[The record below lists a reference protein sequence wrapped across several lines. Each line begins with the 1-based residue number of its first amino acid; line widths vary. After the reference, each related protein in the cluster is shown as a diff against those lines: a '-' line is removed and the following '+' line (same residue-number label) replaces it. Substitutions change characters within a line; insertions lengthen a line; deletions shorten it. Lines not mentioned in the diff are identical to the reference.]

1 MGNYERTCGN
11 DKFVT
16 KLNAKELIL
25 KKINA
30 DTNWVDIYT
39 ISLMLGES
47 LDEIGNLMI
56 DDDITELVNDF
67 TTSMFSDE
75 QNYDKVRYVAD
86 KAYTSEGEKKE
97 KYLQL
102 LDKVISADEVR
113 ILGKILKINQGL
125 PTNTSDLYSYI
136 KSIEKYIESRF
147 NRQILEKQ
155 EEYLRIEKELE
166 KTWLTPKKKE
176 ILKEERRL
184 QKIYPELEEGSSLY
198 NFYNKYN
205 LIYEDINGNIR
216 HGDLEAK
223 LGKPKEAIKARQD
236 YFKSRKEMA
245 NIWQS
250 FDLVRFITDPIYKQ
264 ESIEKYEQNKVNFN
278 ILEVISTVPHFRE
291 MFNVLAINKS
301 VLNSLSSRNRLEDII
316 LNQLSRNFAGVR
328 MDVSKPLNKL
338 EIRTI
343 KDQID
348 KYLIRSWIISKG
360 IEINVPASPKN
371 PAPYILRLDN
381 ENNINKFRSYVENY
395 AIPLLKDKLKDN
407 KFVQLLTFGL
417 RQGVPF
423 YKLPLNM
430 VQVDNTQKTRALYE
444 EALYAFN
451 NLNKVKITGI
461 DMNLVDMFYLY
472 NLIVN
477 QDKFGPNS
485 MTRIFEDLVSSGN
498 EDLLI
503 YDFNNWIDSQN
514 IEDLVNNFNT
524 NGISFNFGIESTPIV
539 EDTNSDIGFKEAP
552 LEEDVEEAT
561 LESEDPLYKHNLA
574 NEWSQKEGWSIEY
587 FNRKVKPRLD
597 EAWQLEYTLSEDQNS
612 PAQFEGQ
619 MKFSYNGN
627 QRTGVQASTTLE
639 AIKLGERTSTTR
651 YESDGNIDYWK
662 QAKAGDRIK
671 FRSGNDFVIVE
682 VTKPLTKLVPYKQL
696 DLFKDYYNTKPSVK
710 SKLIT
715 IIKESNL
722 KGLHIVTDSDLV
734 NEDSTTRNARGFVK
748 NGEIYINVDR
758 AEDDTVVHEFSH
770 LYLADAKVNK
780 PNEYYL
786 VLSRVR
792 NTDTWKHMR
801 EMPEYQNKRGS
812 DFDEE
817 VLATLIERA
826 YNEGLGGVDHDIV
839 VDTMNLISPEFKS
852 FIKSDILPPLGE
864 ALIENYKV
872 SQKIATLKN
881 RLIEDNI
888 IKEDCK

>member
-1 MGNYERTCGN
+1 M
-11 DKFVT
+11 
-16 KLNAKELIL
+16 NAKELIL

-166 KTWLTPKKKE
+166 KTWLTPEKKE

-278 ILEVISTVPHFRE
+278 ILEVISAVPHFRE

-395 AIPLLKDKLKDN
+395 AIPLLKDKLKNN
-407 KFVQLLTFGL
+407 KFIQLLTFGL

-451 NLNKVKITGI
+451 NLNKIKITGI

-472 NLIVN
+472 NLVVN

-514 IEDLVNNFNT
+514 IEDLVNRFRTEENSIRFNLV
-524 NGISFNFGIESTPIV
+524 ESTPIV
-539 EDTNSDIGFKEAP
+539 DDTNSDIGFKETP
-552 LEEDVEEAT
+552 LEEDIEEAQY
-561 LESEDPLYKHNLA
+561 EELA
-574 NEWSQKEGWSIEY
+574 DNPVKENNEVAEY
-587 FNRKVKPRLD
+587 YQTNP
-597 EAWQLEYTLSEDQNS
+597 
-612 PAQFEGQ
+612 
-619 MKFSYNGN
+619 
-627 QRTGVQASTTLE
+627 ST
-639 AIKLGERTSTTR
+639 
-651 YESDGNIDYWK
+651 
-662 QAKAGDRIK
+662 
-671 FRSGNDFVIVE
+671 
-682 VTKPLTKLVPYKQL
+682 
-696 DLFKDYYNTKPSVK
+696 K

-770 LYLADAKVNK
+770 LYLADAKVNS
-780 PNEYYL
+780 PNEYYS

-792 NTDTWKHMR
+792 NTGTWKYMR
-801 EMPEYQNKRGS
+801 EIPEYQNKRGS

-826 YNEGLGGVDHDIV
+826 YNEGLGGADYDVAIDAL
-839 VDTMNLISPEFKS
+839 NLTSPEFKS
-852 FIKSDILPPLGE
+852 FIKSDILPSLGE
-864 ALIENYKV
+864 TLIENYKV

-881 RLIEDNI
+881 KLIKDNI

>member
-1 MGNYERTCGN
+1 M
-11 DKFVT
+11 
-16 KLNAKELIL
+16 NAKELIL

-166 KTWLTPKKKE
+166 KTWLTPEKKE

-278 ILEVISTVPHFRE
+278 ILEVISAVPHFRE

-348 KYLIRSWIISKG
+348 KYLIKSWIISKG

-395 AIPLLKDKLKDN
+395 AIPLLKDKLKNN

-472 NLIVN
+472 NLVVN

-514 IEDLVNNFNT
+514 IEDLVNRFRTEENSIRFNLV
-524 NGISFNFGIESTPIV
+524 ESTPIV
-539 EDTNSDIGFKEAP
+539 DDTNSDIGFKETP
-552 LEEDVEEAT
+552 LEEDIEEAQY
-561 LESEDPLYKHNLA
+561 EELA
-574 NEWSQKEGWSIEY
+574 DNPVKENNEVAEY
-587 FNRKVKPRLD
+587 YQTNP
-597 EAWQLEYTLSEDQNS
+597 
-612 PAQFEGQ
+612 
-619 MKFSYNGN
+619 
-627 QRTGVQASTTLE
+627 ST
-639 AIKLGERTSTTR
+639 
-651 YESDGNIDYWK
+651 
-662 QAKAGDRIK
+662 
-671 FRSGNDFVIVE
+671 
-682 VTKPLTKLVPYKQL
+682 
-696 DLFKDYYNTKPSVK
+696 K

-770 LYLADAKVNK
+770 LYLADAKVNS
-780 PNEYYL
+780 PNEYYS

-792 NTDTWKHMR
+792 NTGTWKYMR
-801 EMPEYQNKRGS
+801 EIPEYQNKRGS

-826 YNEGLGGVDHDIV
+826 YNEGLGGADYDVAIDAL
-839 VDTMNLISPEFKS
+839 NLTSPEFKS
-852 FIKSDILPPLGE
+852 FIKSDILPSLGE
-864 ALIENYKV
+864 TLIENYKV

-881 RLIEDNI
+881 KLIKDNI

>member
-1 MGNYERTCGN
+1 M
-11 DKFVT
+11 
-16 KLNAKELIL
+16 NAKELIL

-166 KTWLTPKKKE
+166 KTWLTPEKKE

-205 LIYEDINGNIR
+205 LIYKDINGNIR

-278 ILEVISTVPHFRE
+278 ILEVISAVPHFRE

-395 AIPLLKDKLKDN
+395 AIPLLKDKLKNN

-472 NLIVN
+472 NLVVN

-514 IEDLVNNFNT
+514 IEDLVNRFRTEENSIRFNLV
-524 NGISFNFGIESTPIV
+524 ESTPIV
-539 EDTNSDIGFKEAP
+539 DDTNSDIGFKETP
-552 LEEDVEEAT
+552 LEEDIEEAQY
-561 LESEDPLYKHNLA
+561 EELA
-574 NEWSQKEGWSIEY
+574 DNPVKENNEVAEY
-587 FNRKVKPRLD
+587 YQTNP
-597 EAWQLEYTLSEDQNS
+597 
-612 PAQFEGQ
+612 
-619 MKFSYNGN
+619 
-627 QRTGVQASTTLE
+627 ST
-639 AIKLGERTSTTR
+639 
-651 YESDGNIDYWK
+651 
-662 QAKAGDRIK
+662 
-671 FRSGNDFVIVE
+671 
-682 VTKPLTKLVPYKQL
+682 
-696 DLFKDYYNTKPSVK
+696 K

-770 LYLADAKVNK
+770 LYLADAKVNS
-780 PNEYYL
+780 PNEYYS

-792 NTDTWKHMR
+792 NTGTWKYMR
-801 EMPEYQNKRGS
+801 EIPEYQNKRGS

-817 VLATLIERA
+817 VLATLIEQA
-826 YNEGLGGVDHDIV
+826 YNEGLGGADYDVAIDAL
-839 VDTMNLISPEFKS
+839 NLTSPEFKS
-852 FIKSDILPPLGE
+852 FIKSDILPSLGE
-864 ALIENYKV
+864 TLIENYKV

-881 RLIEDNI
+881 KLIKDNI

>member
-1 MGNYERTCGN
+1 M
-11 DKFVT
+11 
-16 KLNAKELIL
+16 NAKELIL

-166 KTWLTPKKKE
+166 KTWLTPEKKE

-278 ILEVISTVPHFRE
+278 ILEVISAVPHFRE

-395 AIPLLKDKLKDN
+395 AIPLLKDKLKNN

-444 EALYAFN
+444 EASYAFN

-472 NLIVN
+472 NLVVN

-514 IEDLVNNFNT
+514 IEDLVNRFRTEENSIRFNLV
-524 NGISFNFGIESTPIV
+524 ESTPIV
-539 EDTNSDIGFKEAP
+539 DDTNSDIGFKETP
-552 LEEDVEEAT
+552 LEEDIEEAQY
-561 LESEDPLYKHNLA
+561 EELA
-574 NEWSQKEGWSIEY
+574 DNPVKENNEVAEY
-587 FNRKVKPRLD
+587 YQTNP
-597 EAWQLEYTLSEDQNS
+597 
-612 PAQFEGQ
+612 
-619 MKFSYNGN
+619 
-627 QRTGVQASTTLE
+627 ST
-639 AIKLGERTSTTR
+639 
-651 YESDGNIDYWK
+651 
-662 QAKAGDRIK
+662 
-671 FRSGNDFVIVE
+671 
-682 VTKPLTKLVPYKQL
+682 
-696 DLFKDYYNTKPSVK
+696 K

-770 LYLADAKVNK
+770 LYLADAKVNS
-780 PNEYYL
+780 PNEYYS

-792 NTDTWKHMR
+792 NTGTWKYMR
-801 EMPEYQNKRGS
+801 EIPEYQNKRGS

-826 YNEGLGGVDHDIV
+826 YNEGLGGADYDVAIDAL
-839 VDTMNLISPEFKS
+839 NLTSPEFKS
-852 FIKSDILPPLGE
+852 FIKSDILPSLGE
-864 ALIENYKV
+864 TLIENYKV

-881 RLIEDNI
+881 KLIKDNI

>member
-1 MGNYERTCGN
+1 M
-11 DKFVT
+11 
-16 KLNAKELIL
+16 NAKELIL

-166 KTWLTPKKKE
+166 KTWLTPEKKE

-184 QKIYPELEEGSSLY
+184 QKIYLELEEGSSLY

-278 ILEVISTVPHFRE
+278 ILEVISAVPHFRE

-395 AIPLLKDKLKDN
+395 AIPLLKDKLKNN

-472 NLIVN
+472 NLVVN

-514 IEDLVNNFNT
+514 IEDLVNRFRTEENSIRFNLV
-524 NGISFNFGIESTPIV
+524 ESTPIV
-539 EDTNSDIGFKEAP
+539 DDTNSDIGFKETP
-552 LEEDVEEAT
+552 LEEDIEEAQY
-561 LESEDPLYKHNLA
+561 EELA
-574 NEWSQKEGWSIEY
+574 DNPVKENNEVAEY
-587 FNRKVKPRLD
+587 YQTNP
-597 EAWQLEYTLSEDQNS
+597 
-612 PAQFEGQ
+612 
-619 MKFSYNGN
+619 
-627 QRTGVQASTTLE
+627 ST
-639 AIKLGERTSTTR
+639 
-651 YESDGNIDYWK
+651 
-662 QAKAGDRIK
+662 
-671 FRSGNDFVIVE
+671 
-682 VTKPLTKLVPYKQL
+682 
-696 DLFKDYYNTKPSVK
+696 K

-770 LYLADAKVNK
+770 LYLADAKVNS
-780 PNEYYL
+780 PNEYYS

-792 NTDTWKHMR
+792 NTGTWKYMR
-801 EMPEYQNKRGS
+801 EIPEYQNKRGS

-826 YNEGLGGVDHDIV
+826 YNEGLGGVDYDVAI
-839 VDTMNLISPEFKS
+839 DALNLTSPEFKS
-852 FIKSDILPPLGE
+852 FIKSDILPSLGE
-864 ALIENYKV
+864 TLIENYKV

-881 RLIEDNI
+881 KLIKDNI

>member
-1 MGNYERTCGN
+1 M
-11 DKFVT
+11 
-16 KLNAKELIL
+16 NAKELIL

-47 LDEIGNLMI
+47 LYEVGNLMI

-86 KAYTSEGEKKE
+86 KAYTSEGKKKE

-125 PTNTSDLYSYI
+125 PTNTSDLYSYV

-147 NRQILEKQ
+147 NRQILEEQ

-166 KTWLTPKKKE
+166 KTWLTPEKKE

-184 QKIYPELEEGSSLY
+184 QKIYPELEEGSPLY

-236 YFKSRKEMA
+236 YFKSRREMA
-245 NIWQS
+245 NIWQY

-316 LNQLSRNFAGVR
+316 LNQLSRNFAGIR

-338 EIRTI
+338 EIRAI

-395 AIPLLKDKLKDN
+395 AIPLLKDKLKNN

-472 NLIVN
+472 NLVVN

-514 IEDLVNNFNT
+514 IEDLVNRFRTEENSIRFNLV
-524 NGISFNFGIESTPIV
+524 ESTPIV
-539 EDTNSDIGFKEAP
+539 DDTNSDIGFKETP
-552 LEEDVEEAT
+552 LEEDIEEAQY
-561 LESEDPLYKHNLA
+561 EELA
-574 NEWSQKEGWSIEY
+574 DNPVKENNEVAEY
-587 FNRKVKPRLD
+587 YQTNP
-597 EAWQLEYTLSEDQNS
+597 
-612 PAQFEGQ
+612 
-619 MKFSYNGN
+619 
-627 QRTGVQASTTLE
+627 ST
-639 AIKLGERTSTTR
+639 
-651 YESDGNIDYWK
+651 
-662 QAKAGDRIK
+662 
-671 FRSGNDFVIVE
+671 
-682 VTKPLTKLVPYKQL
+682 
-696 DLFKDYYNTKPSVK
+696 K

-770 LYLADAKVNK
+770 LYLADAKVNS
-780 PNEYYL
+780 PNEYYS

-792 NTDTWKHMR
+792 NTGTWKYMR
-801 EMPEYQNKRGS
+801 ERPEYQNKRGS

-826 YNEGLGGVDHDIV
+826 YNEGLGGADYDVAIDAL
-839 VDTMNLISPEFKS
+839 NLTSPEFKS
-852 FIKSDILPPLGE
+852 FIKSDILPSLGE
-864 ALIENYKV
+864 TLIENYKV

-881 RLIEDNI
+881 KLIKDNI

>member
-1 MGNYERTCGN
+1 M
-11 DKFVT
+11 
-16 KLNAKELIL
+16 NAKELIL

-47 LDEIGNLMI
+47 LYEVGNLMI

-86 KAYTSEGEKKE
+86 KAYTSEGKKKE

-125 PTNTSDLYSYI
+125 PTNTSDLYSYV

-147 NRQILEKQ
+147 NRQILEEQ

-166 KTWLTPKKKE
+166 KTWLTPEKKE

-184 QKIYPELEEGSSLY
+184 QKIYPELEEGSPLY

-236 YFKSRKEMA
+236 YFKSRREMA
-245 NIWQS
+245 NIWQY

-316 LNQLSRNFAGVR
+316 LNQLSRNFAGIR
-328 MDVSKPLNKL
+328 MDVNKPLNKL
-338 EIRTI
+338 EIRAI

-395 AIPLLKDKLKDN
+395 AIPLLKDKLKNN

-472 NLIVN
+472 NLVVN

-514 IEDLVNNFNT
+514 IEDLVNRFRTEENSIRFNLV
-524 NGISFNFGIESTPIV
+524 ESTPIV
-539 EDTNSDIGFKEAP
+539 DDTNSDIGFKETP
-552 LEEDVEEAT
+552 LEEDIEEAQY
-561 LESEDPLYKHNLA
+561 EELA
-574 NEWSQKEGWSIEY
+574 DNPVKENNEVAEY
-587 FNRKVKPRLD
+587 YQTNP
-597 EAWQLEYTLSEDQNS
+597 
-612 PAQFEGQ
+612 
-619 MKFSYNGN
+619 
-627 QRTGVQASTTLE
+627 ST
-639 AIKLGERTSTTR
+639 
-651 YESDGNIDYWK
+651 
-662 QAKAGDRIK
+662 
-671 FRSGNDFVIVE
+671 
-682 VTKPLTKLVPYKQL
+682 
-696 DLFKDYYNTKPSVK
+696 K

-770 LYLADAKVNK
+770 LYLADAKVNS
-780 PNEYYL
+780 PNEYYS

-792 NTDTWKHMR
+792 NTGTWKYMR
-801 EMPEYQNKRGS
+801 EIPEYQNKRGS

-826 YNEGLGGVDHDIV
+826 YNEGLGGADYDVAIDAL
-839 VDTMNLISPEFKS
+839 NLTSPEFKS
-852 FIKSDILPPLGE
+852 FIKSDILPSLGE
-864 ALIENYKV
+864 TLIENYKV

-881 RLIEDNI
+881 KLIKDNI

>member
-1 MGNYERTCGN
+1 M
-11 DKFVT
+11 
-16 KLNAKELIL
+16 NAKELIL

-166 KTWLTPKKKE
+166 KTWLTPEKKE

-184 QKIYPELEEGSSLY
+184 QKIYPELEEESSLY

-278 ILEVISTVPHFRE
+278 ILEVISAVPHFRE

-395 AIPLLKDKLKDN
+395 AIPLLKDKLKNN

-472 NLIVN
+472 NLVVN

-514 IEDLVNNFNT
+514 IEDLVNRFRTEENSIRFNLV
-524 NGISFNFGIESTPIV
+524 ESTPIV
-539 EDTNSDIGFKEAP
+539 DDTNSDIGFKETP
-552 LEEDVEEAT
+552 LEEDIEEAQH
-561 LESEDPLYKHNLA
+561 EELA
-574 NEWSQKEGWSIEY
+574 DNPVKENNEVAEY
-587 FNRKVKPRLD
+587 YQTNP
-597 EAWQLEYTLSEDQNS
+597 
-612 PAQFEGQ
+612 
-619 MKFSYNGN
+619 
-627 QRTGVQASTTLE
+627 ST
-639 AIKLGERTSTTR
+639 
-651 YESDGNIDYWK
+651 
-662 QAKAGDRIK
+662 
-671 FRSGNDFVIVE
+671 
-682 VTKPLTKLVPYKQL
+682 
-696 DLFKDYYNTKPSVK
+696 K

-715 IIKESNL
+715 IIEESNL

-770 LYLADAKVNK
+770 LYLADAKVNS
-780 PNEYYL
+780 PNEYYS

-792 NTDTWKHMR
+792 NTGTWKYMR
-801 EMPEYQNKRGS
+801 EIPEYQNKRGS

-826 YNEGLGGVDHDIV
+826 YNEGLGGVDYDVAI
-839 VDTMNLISPEFKS
+839 DALNLTSPEFKS
-852 FIKSDILPPLGE
+852 FIKSDILPSLGE
-864 ALIENYKV
+864 TLIENYKV

-881 RLIEDNI
+881 KLIKDNI

>member
-1 MGNYERTCGN
+1 
-11 DKFVT
+11 
-16 KLNAKELIL
+16 
-25 KKINA
+25 
-30 DTNWVDIYT
+30 
-39 ISLMLGES
+39 MLGES
-47 LDEIGNLMI
+47 LDEVGNLMI

-86 KAYTSEGEKKE
+86 KAYTSEGKKKE

-166 KTWLTPKKKE
+166 KTWLTTEKKE

-184 QKIYPELEEGSSLY
+184 QKIYPELEEGSPLY

-316 LNQLSRNFAGVR
+316 LNQLSRNFAGIR

-338 EIRTI
+338 EIRAI

-417 RQGVPF
+417 RQGVSF

-451 NLNKVKITGI
+451 NLNKIKVSGI

-503 YDFNNWIDSQN
+503 YDFNNWIDSQS

-561 LESEDPLYKHNLA
+561 LESEDTLYEHNLA

-597 EAWQLEYTLSEDQNS
+597 EAWQLEYILSEDQNS

-770 LYLADAKVNK
+770 LYLADAKVNS
-780 PNEYYL
+780 PNEYYS

-792 NTDTWKHMR
+792 NTGTWKYMR

-826 YNEGLGGVDHDIV
+826 YNEGLGGVDYDV
-839 VDTMNLISPEFKS
+839 VIDALNLVSPEFKS
-852 FIKSDILPPLGE
+852 FIKSDILPSLGE
-864 ALIENYKV
+864 TLIENYKV

-881 RLIEDNI
+881 KLIKDNI

>member
-1 MGNYERTCGN
+1 M
-11 DKFVT
+11 
-16 KLNAKELIL
+16 NAKELIL

-166 KTWLTPKKKE
+166 KTWLTPEKKE

-278 ILEVISTVPHFRE
+278 ILEAISAVPHFRE

-395 AIPLLKDKLKDN
+395 AIPLLKDKLKNN

-472 NLIVN
+472 NLVVN

-514 IEDLVNNFNT
+514 IEDLVNRFRTEENSIRFNLV
-524 NGISFNFGIESTPIV
+524 ESTPIV
-539 EDTNSDIGFKEAP
+539 DDTNSDIGFKETP
-552 LEEDVEEAT
+552 LEEDIEEAQY
-561 LESEDPLYKHNLA
+561 EELA
-574 NEWSQKEGWSIEY
+574 DNPVKENNEVAEY
-587 FNRKVKPRLD
+587 YQTNP
-597 EAWQLEYTLSEDQNS
+597 
-612 PAQFEGQ
+612 
-619 MKFSYNGN
+619 
-627 QRTGVQASTTLE
+627 ST
-639 AIKLGERTSTTR
+639 
-651 YESDGNIDYWK
+651 
-662 QAKAGDRIK
+662 
-671 FRSGNDFVIVE
+671 
-682 VTKPLTKLVPYKQL
+682 
-696 DLFKDYYNTKPSVK
+696 K

-770 LYLADAKVNK
+770 LYLADAKVNS
-780 PNEYYL
+780 PNEYYS

-792 NTDTWKHMR
+792 NTGTWKYMR
-801 EMPEYQNKRGS
+801 EIPEYQNKRGS

-826 YNEGLGGVDHDIV
+826 YNEGLGGADYDVAIDAL
-839 VDTMNLISPEFKS
+839 NLTSPEFKS
-852 FIKSDILPPLGE
+852 FIKSDILPSLGE
-864 ALIENYKV
+864 TLIENYKV

-881 RLIEDNI
+881 KLIKDNI

>member
-1 MGNYERTCGN
+1 M
-11 DKFVT
+11 
-16 KLNAKELIL
+16 NAKELIL

-166 KTWLTPKKKE
+166 KTWLTPEKKE

-395 AIPLLKDKLKDN
+395 AIPLLKDKLKNN

-472 NLIVN
+472 NLVVN

-514 IEDLVNNFNT
+514 IEDLVNRFRTEENSIRFNLV
-524 NGISFNFGIESTPIV
+524 ESTPIV
-539 EDTNSDIGFKEAP
+539 DDTNSDIGFKETP
-552 LEEDVEEAT
+552 LEEDIEEAQH
-561 LESEDPLYKHNLA
+561 EELA
-574 NEWSQKEGWSIEY
+574 DNPVKENNEVAEY
-587 FNRKVKPRLD
+587 YQTNP
-597 EAWQLEYTLSEDQNS
+597 
-612 PAQFEGQ
+612 
-619 MKFSYNGN
+619 
-627 QRTGVQASTTLE
+627 ST
-639 AIKLGERTSTTR
+639 
-651 YESDGNIDYWK
+651 
-662 QAKAGDRIK
+662 
-671 FRSGNDFVIVE
+671 
-682 VTKPLTKLVPYKQL
+682 
-696 DLFKDYYNTKPSVK
+696 K

-715 IIKESNL
+715 IIEESNL

-770 LYLADAKVNK
+770 LYLADAKVNS
-780 PNEYYL
+780 PNEYYS

-792 NTDTWKHMR
+792 NTGTWKYMR
-801 EMPEYQNKRGS
+801 EIPEYQNKRGS

-826 YNEGLGGVDHDIV
+826 YNEGLGGVDYDVAI
-839 VDTMNLISPEFKS
+839 DALNLTSPEFKS
-852 FIKSDILPPLGE
+852 FIKSDILPSLGE
-864 ALIENYKV
+864 TLIENYKV

-881 RLIEDNI
+881 KLIKDNI

>member
-1 MGNYERTCGN
+1 M
-11 DKFVT
+11 
-16 KLNAKELIL
+16 NAKELIL

-47 LDEIGNLMI
+47 LYEVGNLMI

-86 KAYTSEGEKKE
+86 KAYTSEGKKKE

-125 PTNTSDLYSYI
+125 PTNTSDLYSYV

-147 NRQILEKQ
+147 NRQILEEQ

-166 KTWLTPKKKE
+166 KTWLTPEKKE

-184 QKIYPELEEGSSLY
+184 QKIYPELEEGSPLY

-236 YFKSRKEMA
+236 YFKSRREMA
-245 NIWQS
+245 NIWQY

-316 LNQLSRNFAGVR
+316 LNQLSRNFAGIR

-338 EIRTI
+338 EIRAI

-395 AIPLLKDKLKDN
+395 AIPLLKDKLKNN

-472 NLIVN
+472 NLVVN

-514 IEDLVNNFNT
+514 IEDLVNRFRTEENSIRFNLV
-524 NGISFNFGIESTPIV
+524 ESTPIV
-539 EDTNSDIGFKEAP
+539 DDTNSDIGFKETP
-552 LEEDVEEAT
+552 LEEDIEEAQY
-561 LESEDPLYKHNLA
+561 EELA
-574 NEWSQKEGWSIEY
+574 DNPVKENNEVAEY
-587 FNRKVKPRLD
+587 YQTNP
-597 EAWQLEYTLSEDQNS
+597 
-612 PAQFEGQ
+612 
-619 MKFSYNGN
+619 
-627 QRTGVQASTTLE
+627 ST
-639 AIKLGERTSTTR
+639 
-651 YESDGNIDYWK
+651 
-662 QAKAGDRIK
+662 
-671 FRSGNDFVIVE
+671 
-682 VTKPLTKLVPYKQL
+682 
-696 DLFKDYYNTKPSVK
+696 K

-770 LYLADAKVNK
+770 LYLADAKVNS
-780 PNEYYL
+780 PNEYYS

-792 NTDTWKHMR
+792 NTGTWKYMR
-801 EMPEYQNKRGS
+801 EIPEYQNKIGS

-826 YNEGLGGVDHDIV
+826 YNEGLGGADYDVAIDAL
-839 VDTMNLISPEFKS
+839 NLTSPEFKS
-852 FIKSDILPPLGE
+852 FIKSDILPSLGE
-864 ALIENYKV
+864 TLIENYKV

-881 RLIEDNI
+881 KLIKDNI

>member
-1 MGNYERTCGN
+1 M
-11 DKFVT
+11 
-16 KLNAKELIL
+16 NAKELIL

-47 LDEIGNLMI
+47 LYEVGNLMI

-86 KAYTSEGEKKE
+86 KAYTSEGKKKE

-125 PTNTSDLYSYI
+125 PTNTSDLYSYV

-147 NRQILEKQ
+147 NRQILEEQ

-166 KTWLTPKKKE
+166 KTWLTPEKKE

-184 QKIYPELEEGSSLY
+184 QKIYPELEEGSPLY

-236 YFKSRKEMA
+236 YFKSRREMA
-245 NIWQS
+245 NIWQY

-316 LNQLSRNFAGVR
+316 LNQLSWNFAGIR

-338 EIRTI
+338 EIRAI

-395 AIPLLKDKLKDN
+395 AIPLLKDKLKNN

-472 NLIVN
+472 NLVVN

-514 IEDLVNNFNT
+514 IEDLVNRFRTEENSIRFNLV
-524 NGISFNFGIESTPIV
+524 ESTPIV
-539 EDTNSDIGFKEAP
+539 DDTNSDIGFKETP
-552 LEEDVEEAT
+552 LEEDIEEAQY
-561 LESEDPLYKHNLA
+561 EELA
-574 NEWSQKEGWSIEY
+574 DNPVKENNEVAEY
-587 FNRKVKPRLD
+587 YQTNP
-597 EAWQLEYTLSEDQNS
+597 
-612 PAQFEGQ
+612 
-619 MKFSYNGN
+619 
-627 QRTGVQASTTLE
+627 ST
-639 AIKLGERTSTTR
+639 
-651 YESDGNIDYWK
+651 
-662 QAKAGDRIK
+662 
-671 FRSGNDFVIVE
+671 
-682 VTKPLTKLVPYKQL
+682 
-696 DLFKDYYNTKPSVK
+696 K

-770 LYLADAKVNK
+770 LYLADAKVNS
-780 PNEYYL
+780 PNEYYS

-792 NTDTWKHMR
+792 NTGTWKYMR
-801 EMPEYQNKRGS
+801 EIPEYQNKRGS

-826 YNEGLGGVDHDIV
+826 YNEGLGGADYDVAIDAL
-839 VDTMNLISPEFKS
+839 NLTSPEFKS
-852 FIKSDILPPLGE
+852 FIKSDILPSLGE
-864 ALIENYKV
+864 TLIENYKV

-881 RLIEDNI
+881 KLIKDNI

>member
-1 MGNYERTCGN
+1 M
-11 DKFVT
+11 
-16 KLNAKELIL
+16 NAKELIL

-47 LDEIGNLMI
+47 LYEVGNLMI

-86 KAYTSEGEKKE
+86 KAYTSEGKKKE

-125 PTNTSDLYSYI
+125 PTNTSDLYSYV

-147 NRQILEKQ
+147 NRQILEEQ

-166 KTWLTPKKKE
+166 KTWLTPEKKE

-184 QKIYPELEEGSSLY
+184 QKIYPELEEGSPLY

-236 YFKSRKEMA
+236 YFKSRREMA
-245 NIWQS
+245 NIWQY

-316 LNQLSRNFAGVR
+316 LNQLSRNFAGIR

-338 EIRTI
+338 EIRAI

-395 AIPLLKDKLKDN
+395 AIPLLKDKLKNN

-472 NLIVN
+472 NLVVN

-503 YDFNNWIDSQN
+503 YDFNNWINSQN
-514 IEDLVNNFNT
+514 IEDLVNRFRTEENSIRFNLV
-524 NGISFNFGIESTPIV
+524 ESTPIV
-539 EDTNSDIGFKEAP
+539 DDTNSDIGFKETP
-552 LEEDVEEAT
+552 LEEDIEEAQY
-561 LESEDPLYKHNLA
+561 EELA
-574 NEWSQKEGWSIEY
+574 DNPVKENNEVAEY
-587 FNRKVKPRLD
+587 YQTNP
-597 EAWQLEYTLSEDQNS
+597 
-612 PAQFEGQ
+612 
-619 MKFSYNGN
+619 
-627 QRTGVQASTTLE
+627 ST
-639 AIKLGERTSTTR
+639 
-651 YESDGNIDYWK
+651 
-662 QAKAGDRIK
+662 
-671 FRSGNDFVIVE
+671 
-682 VTKPLTKLVPYKQL
+682 
-696 DLFKDYYNTKPSVK
+696 K

-770 LYLADAKVNK
+770 LYLADAKVNS
-780 PNEYYL
+780 PNEYYS

-792 NTDTWKHMR
+792 NTGTWKYMR
-801 EMPEYQNKRGS
+801 EIPEYQNKRGS

-826 YNEGLGGVDHDIV
+826 YNEGLGGADYDVAIDAL
-839 VDTMNLISPEFKS
+839 NLTSPEFKS
-852 FIKSDILPPLGE
+852 FIKSDILPSLGE
-864 ALIENYKV
+864 TLIENYKV

-881 RLIEDNI
+881 KLIKDNI

>member
-1 MGNYERTCGN
+1 M
-11 DKFVT
+11 
-16 KLNAKELIL
+16 NAKELIL

-47 LDEIGNLMI
+47 LYEVGNLMI

-86 KAYTSEGEKKE
+86 KAYTSEGKKKE

-125 PTNTSDLYSYI
+125 PTNTSDLYSYV

-147 NRQILEKQ
+147 NRQILEEQ

-166 KTWLTPKKKE
+166 KTWLTPEKKE

-184 QKIYPELEEGSSLY
+184 QKIYPELEEGSPLY

-236 YFKSRKEMA
+236 YFKSRREMA
-245 NIWQS
+245 NIWQY

-316 LNQLSRNFAGVR
+316 LNQLSRNFAGIR

-338 EIRTI
+338 EIRAI

-395 AIPLLKDKLKDN
+395 AIPLLKDKLKNN

-472 NLIVN
+472 NLVVN

-514 IEDLVNNFNT
+514 IEDLVNRFRTEENSIRFNLV
-524 NGISFNFGIESTPIV
+524 ESTPIV
-539 EDTNSDIGFKEAP
+539 DDTNSDIGFKETP
-552 LEEDVEEAT
+552 LEEDIEEAQY
-561 LESEDPLYKHNLA
+561 EELA
-574 NEWSQKEGWSIEY
+574 DNPVKENNEVAEY
-587 FNRKVKPRLD
+587 YQTNP
-597 EAWQLEYTLSEDQNS
+597 
-612 PAQFEGQ
+612 
-619 MKFSYNGN
+619 
-627 QRTGVQASTTLE
+627 ST
-639 AIKLGERTSTTR
+639 
-651 YESDGNIDYWK
+651 
-662 QAKAGDRIK
+662 
-671 FRSGNDFVIVE
+671 
-682 VTKPLTKLVPYKQL
+682 
-696 DLFKDYYNTKPSVK
+696 K

-770 LYLADAKVNK
+770 LYLADAKVNS
-780 PNEYYL
+780 PNEYYS

-792 NTDTWKHMR
+792 NTGTWKYMR
-801 EMPEYQNKRGS
+801 EIPEYQNKRGS

-826 YNEGLGGVDHDIV
+826 YNEGLGGADYDVAIDAL
-839 VDTMNLISPEFKS
+839 NLTSPEFKS
-852 FIKSDILPPLGE
+852 FIKSELF
-864 ALIENYKV
+864 
-872 SQKIATLKN
+872 
-881 RLIEDNI
+881 DN
-888 IKEDCK
+888 

>member
-1 MGNYERTCGN
+1 M
-11 DKFVT
+11 
-16 KLNAKELIL
+16 NAKELIL

-86 KAYTSEGEKKE
+86 KAYTSKGEKKE

-166 KTWLTPKKKE
+166 KTWLTPEKKE
-176 ILKEERRL
+176 ILKEERKL

-278 ILEVISTVPHFRE
+278 ILEVISAVPHFRE

-395 AIPLLKDKLKDN
+395 AIPLLKDKLKNN

-472 NLIVN
+472 NLVVN

-514 IEDLVNNFNT
+514 IEDLVNRFRTEENSIRFNLV
-524 NGISFNFGIESTPIV
+524 ESTPIV
-539 EDTNSDIGFKEAP
+539 DDTNSDIGFKETP
-552 LEEDVEEAT
+552 LEEDIEEAQY
-561 LESEDPLYKHNLA
+561 EELA
-574 NEWSQKEGWSIEY
+574 DNPVKENNEVAEY
-587 FNRKVKPRLD
+587 YQTNP
-597 EAWQLEYTLSEDQNS
+597 
-612 PAQFEGQ
+612 
-619 MKFSYNGN
+619 
-627 QRTGVQASTTLE
+627 ST
-639 AIKLGERTSTTR
+639 
-651 YESDGNIDYWK
+651 
-662 QAKAGDRIK
+662 
-671 FRSGNDFVIVE
+671 
-682 VTKPLTKLVPYKQL
+682 
-696 DLFKDYYNTKPSVK
+696 K

-770 LYLADAKVNK
+770 LYLADAKVNS
-780 PNEYYL
+780 PNEYYS

-792 NTDTWKHMR
+792 NTGTWKYMR
-801 EMPEYQNKRGS
+801 EIPEYQNKRGS

-826 YNEGLGGVDHDIV
+826 YNEGLGGADYDVAIDAL
-839 VDTMNLISPEFKS
+839 NLTSPEFKS
-852 FIKSDILPPLGE
+852 FIKSDILPSLGE
-864 ALIENYKV
+864 TLIENYKV

-881 RLIEDNI
+881 KLIKDNI

>member
-1 MGNYERTCGN
+1 M
-11 DKFVT
+11 
-16 KLNAKELIL
+16 NAKELIL

-47 LDEIGNLMI
+47 LDEVGNLMI

-86 KAYTSEGEKKE
+86 KAYTSEGKKKE

-166 KTWLTPKKKE
+166 KTWLTPEKKE

-236 YFKSRKEMA
+236 YFKSRREMA
-245 NIWQS
+245 NIWQY

-316 LNQLSRNFAGVR
+316 LNQLSRNFAGIR

-395 AIPLLKDKLKDN
+395 AIPLLKDKLKNN

-444 EALYAFN
+444 EALSAFN

-472 NLIVN
+472 NLVVN

-514 IEDLVNNFNT
+514 IEDLVNRFRTEENSIRFNLV
-524 NGISFNFGIESTPIV
+524 ESTPIV
-539 EDTNSDIGFKEAP
+539 DDTNSDIGFKETP
-552 LEEDVEEAT
+552 LEEDIEEAQH
-561 LESEDPLYKHNLA
+561 EELA
-574 NEWSQKEGWSIEY
+574 DNPVKENNEVAEY
-587 FNRKVKPRLD
+587 YQTNP
-597 EAWQLEYTLSEDQNS
+597 
-612 PAQFEGQ
+612 
-619 MKFSYNGN
+619 
-627 QRTGVQASTTLE
+627 ST
-639 AIKLGERTSTTR
+639 
-651 YESDGNIDYWK
+651 
-662 QAKAGDRIK
+662 
-671 FRSGNDFVIVE
+671 
-682 VTKPLTKLVPYKQL
+682 
-696 DLFKDYYNTKPSVK
+696 K

-715 IIKESNL
+715 IIEESNL

-770 LYLADAKVNK
+770 LYLADAKVNS
-780 PNEYYL
+780 PNEYYS

-792 NTDTWKHMR
+792 NTGTWKYMR
-801 EMPEYQNKRGS
+801 EIPEYQNKRGS

-826 YNEGLGGVDHDIV
+826 YNEGLGGVDYDVAI
-839 VDTMNLISPEFKS
+839 DALNLTSPEFKS
-852 FIKSDILPPLGE
+852 FIKSDILPSLGE
-864 ALIENYKV
+864 TLIENYKV

-881 RLIEDNI
+881 KLIKDNI

>member
-1 MGNYERTCGN
+1 M
-11 DKFVT
+11 
-16 KLNAKELIL
+16 NAKELIL

-166 KTWLTPKKKE
+166 KTWLTPEKKE

-278 ILEVISTVPHFRE
+278 ILEVISAVPHFRE

-395 AIPLLKDKLKDN
+395 AIPLLKDKLKNN

-451 NLNKVKITGI
+451 NLNKIKITGI
-461 DMNLVDMFYLY
+461 DMNLVDIFYLY
-472 NLIVN
+472 NLVVN

-514 IEDLVNNFNT
+514 IEDLVNRFRTEENSIRFNLV
-524 NGISFNFGIESTPIV
+524 ESTPIV
-539 EDTNSDIGFKEAP
+539 DDTNSDIGFKETP
-552 LEEDVEEAT
+552 LEEDIEEAQY
-561 LESEDPLYKHNLA
+561 EELA
-574 NEWSQKEGWSIEY
+574 DNPVKENNEVAEY
-587 FNRKVKPRLD
+587 YQTNP
-597 EAWQLEYTLSEDQNS
+597 
-612 PAQFEGQ
+612 
-619 MKFSYNGN
+619 
-627 QRTGVQASTTLE
+627 ST
-639 AIKLGERTSTTR
+639 
-651 YESDGNIDYWK
+651 
-662 QAKAGDRIK
+662 
-671 FRSGNDFVIVE
+671 
-682 VTKPLTKLVPYKQL
+682 
-696 DLFKDYYNTKPSVK
+696 K

-770 LYLADAKVNK
+770 LYLADAKVNS
-780 PNEYYL
+780 PNEYYS

-792 NTDTWKHMR
+792 NTGTWKYMR
-801 EMPEYQNKRGS
+801 EIPEYQNKRGS

-826 YNEGLGGVDHDIV
+826 YNEGLGGADYDVAIDAL
-839 VDTMNLISPEFKS
+839 NLTSPEFKS
-852 FIKSDILPPLGE
+852 FIKSDILPSLGE
-864 ALIENYKV
+864 TLIENYKV

-881 RLIEDNI
+881 KLIKDNI

>member
-1 MGNYERTCGN
+1 M
-11 DKFVT
+11 
-16 KLNAKELIL
+16 NAKELIL

-47 LDEIGNLMI
+47 LYEVGNLMI

-86 KAYTSEGEKKE
+86 KAYTSEGKKKE

-125 PTNTSDLYSYI
+125 PTNTSDLYSYV

-147 NRQILEKQ
+147 NRQILEEQ

-166 KTWLTPKKKE
+166 KTWLTPEKKE

-184 QKIYPELEEGSSLY
+184 QKIYPELEEGSPLY

-236 YFKSRKEMA
+236 YFKSRREMA
-245 NIWQS
+245 NIWQY

-301 VLNSLSSRNRLEDII
+301 VLNSLPSRNRLEDII
-316 LNQLSRNFAGVR
+316 LNQLSRNFAGIR

-338 EIRTI
+338 EIRAI

-395 AIPLLKDKLKDN
+395 AIPLLKDKLKNN

-472 NLIVN
+472 NLVVN

-514 IEDLVNNFNT
+514 IEDLVNRFRTEENSIRFNLV
-524 NGISFNFGIESTPIV
+524 ESTPIV
-539 EDTNSDIGFKEAP
+539 DDTNSDIGFKETP
-552 LEEDVEEAT
+552 LEEDIEEAQY
-561 LESEDPLYKHNLA
+561 EELA
-574 NEWSQKEGWSIEY
+574 DNPVKENNEVAEY
-587 FNRKVKPRLD
+587 YQTNP
-597 EAWQLEYTLSEDQNS
+597 
-612 PAQFEGQ
+612 
-619 MKFSYNGN
+619 
-627 QRTGVQASTTLE
+627 ST
-639 AIKLGERTSTTR
+639 
-651 YESDGNIDYWK
+651 
-662 QAKAGDRIK
+662 
-671 FRSGNDFVIVE
+671 
-682 VTKPLTKLVPYKQL
+682 
-696 DLFKDYYNTKPSVK
+696 K

-770 LYLADAKVNK
+770 LYLADAKVNS
-780 PNEYYL
+780 PNEYYS

-792 NTDTWKHMR
+792 NTGTWKYMR
-801 EMPEYQNKRGS
+801 EIPEYQNKRGS

-826 YNEGLGGVDHDIV
+826 YNEGLGGADYDVAIDAL
-839 VDTMNLISPEFKS
+839 NLTSPEFKS
-852 FIKSDILPPLGE
+852 FIKSDILPSLGE
-864 ALIENYKV
+864 TLIENYKV

-881 RLIEDNI
+881 KLIKDNI

>member
-1 MGNYERTCGN
+1 M
-11 DKFVT
+11 
-16 KLNAKELIL
+16 NAKELIL

-47 LDEIGNLMI
+47 LYEVGNLMI

-86 KAYTSEGEKKE
+86 KAYTSEGKKKE

-125 PTNTSDLYSYI
+125 PTNTSDLYSYV

-166 KTWLTPKKKE
+166 KTWLTPEKKE

-278 ILEVISTVPHFRE
+278 ILEVISAVPHFRE

-395 AIPLLKDKLKDN
+395 AIPLLKDKLKNN

-472 NLIVN
+472 NLVVN

-514 IEDLVNNFNT
+514 IEDLVNRFRTEENSIRFNLV
-524 NGISFNFGIESTPIV
+524 ESTPIV
-539 EDTNSDIGFKEAP
+539 DDTNSDIGFKETP
-552 LEEDVEEAT
+552 LEEDIEEAQY
-561 LESEDPLYKHNLA
+561 EELA
-574 NEWSQKEGWSIEY
+574 DNPVKENNEVAEY
-587 FNRKVKPRLD
+587 YQTNP
-597 EAWQLEYTLSEDQNS
+597 
-612 PAQFEGQ
+612 
-619 MKFSYNGN
+619 
-627 QRTGVQASTTLE
+627 ST
-639 AIKLGERTSTTR
+639 
-651 YESDGNIDYWK
+651 
-662 QAKAGDRIK
+662 
-671 FRSGNDFVIVE
+671 
-682 VTKPLTKLVPYKQL
+682 
-696 DLFKDYYNTKPSVK
+696 K

-770 LYLADAKVNK
+770 LYLADAKVNS
-780 PNEYYL
+780 PNEYYS

-792 NTDTWKHMR
+792 NTGTWKYMR
-801 EMPEYQNKRGS
+801 EIPEYQNKRGS

-826 YNEGLGGVDHDIV
+826 YNEGLGGADYDVAIDAL
-839 VDTMNLISPEFKS
+839 NLTSPEFKS
-852 FIKSDILPPLGE
+852 FIKSDILPSLGE
-864 ALIENYKV
+864 TLIENYKV

-881 RLIEDNI
+881 KLIKDNI

>member
-1 MGNYERTCGN
+1 M
-11 DKFVT
+11 
-16 KLNAKELIL
+16 NAKELIL

-47 LDEIGNLMI
+47 LYEVGNLMI

-86 KAYTSEGEKKE
+86 KAYTSEGKKKE

-166 KTWLTPKKKE
+166 KTWLTPEKKE

-278 ILEVISTVPHFRE
+278 ILEVISAVPHFRE

-395 AIPLLKDKLKDN
+395 AIPLLKDKLKNN

-472 NLIVN
+472 NLVVN

-514 IEDLVNNFNT
+514 IEDLVNRFRTEENSIRFNLV
-524 NGISFNFGIESTPIV
+524 ESTPIV
-539 EDTNSDIGFKEAP
+539 DDTNSDIGFKETP
-552 LEEDVEEAT
+552 LEEDIEEAQY
-561 LESEDPLYKHNLA
+561 EELA
-574 NEWSQKEGWSIEY
+574 DNPVKENNEVAEY
-587 FNRKVKPRLD
+587 YQTNP
-597 EAWQLEYTLSEDQNS
+597 
-612 PAQFEGQ
+612 
-619 MKFSYNGN
+619 
-627 QRTGVQASTTLE
+627 ST
-639 AIKLGERTSTTR
+639 
-651 YESDGNIDYWK
+651 
-662 QAKAGDRIK
+662 
-671 FRSGNDFVIVE
+671 
-682 VTKPLTKLVPYKQL
+682 
-696 DLFKDYYNTKPSVK
+696 K

-770 LYLADAKVNK
+770 LYLADAKVNS
-780 PNEYYL
+780 PNEYYS

-792 NTDTWKHMR
+792 NTGTWKYMR
-801 EMPEYQNKRGS
+801 EIPEYQNKRGS

-826 YNEGLGGVDHDIV
+826 YNEGLGGADYDVAIDAL
-839 VDTMNLISPEFKS
+839 NLTSPEFKS
-852 FIKSDILPPLGE
+852 FIKSDILPSLGE
-864 ALIENYKV
+864 TLIENYKV

-881 RLIEDNI
+881 KLIKDNI

>member
-1 MGNYERTCGN
+1 M
-11 DKFVT
+11 
-16 KLNAKELIL
+16 NAKELIL

-166 KTWLTPKKKE
+166 KTWLTPEKKE

-250 FDLVRFITDPIYKQ
+250 FDLVRFIIDPIYKQ

-278 ILEVISTVPHFRE
+278 ILEVISAVPHFRE

-395 AIPLLKDKLKDN
+395 AIPLLKDKLKNN

-472 NLIVN
+472 NLVVN

-514 IEDLVNNFNT
+514 IEDLVNRFRTEENSIRFNLV
-524 NGISFNFGIESTPIV
+524 ESTPIV
-539 EDTNSDIGFKEAP
+539 DDTNSDIGFKETP
-552 LEEDVEEAT
+552 LEEDIEEVQH
-561 LESEDPLYKHNLA
+561 EELA
-574 NEWSQKEGWSIEY
+574 DNPVKENNEVAEY
-587 FNRKVKPRLD
+587 YQTNP
-597 EAWQLEYTLSEDQNS
+597 
-612 PAQFEGQ
+612 
-619 MKFSYNGN
+619 
-627 QRTGVQASTTLE
+627 ST
-639 AIKLGERTSTTR
+639 
-651 YESDGNIDYWK
+651 
-662 QAKAGDRIK
+662 
-671 FRSGNDFVIVE
+671 
-682 VTKPLTKLVPYKQL
+682 
-696 DLFKDYYNTKPSVK
+696 K

-715 IIKESNL
+715 IIEESNL
-722 KGLHIVTDSDLV
+722 NGLHIVTDSDLV

-770 LYLADAKVNK
+770 LYLADAKVNS
-780 PNEYYL
+780 PNEYYS

-792 NTDTWKHMR
+792 NTGTWKYMR
-801 EMPEYQNKRGS
+801 EIPEYQNKRGS

-826 YNEGLGGVDHDIV
+826 YNEGLGGVDYDVAI
-839 VDTMNLISPEFKS
+839 DALNLTSPEFKS
-852 FIKSDILPPLGE
+852 FIKSDILPSLGE
-864 ALIENYKV
+864 TLIENYKV

-881 RLIEDNI
+881 KLIKDNI

>member
-1 MGNYERTCGN
+1 M
-11 DKFVT
+11 
-16 KLNAKELIL
+16 NAKELIL

-47 LDEIGNLMI
+47 LYEVGNLMI

-166 KTWLTPKKKE
+166 KTWLTPEKKE

-278 ILEVISTVPHFRE
+278 ILEVISAVPHFRE

-360 IEINVPASPKN
+360 IEINVPDSPKN

-395 AIPLLKDKLKDN
+395 AIPLLKDKLKNN

-472 NLIVN
+472 NLVVN

-514 IEDLVNNFNT
+514 IEDLVNRFRTEENSIRFNLV
-524 NGISFNFGIESTPIV
+524 ESTPIV
-539 EDTNSDIGFKEAP
+539 DDTNSDIGFKETP
-552 LEEDVEEAT
+552 LEEDIEEAQY
-561 LESEDPLYKHNLA
+561 EELA
-574 NEWSQKEGWSIEY
+574 DNPVKENNEVAEY
-587 FNRKVKPRLD
+587 YQTNP
-597 EAWQLEYTLSEDQNS
+597 
-612 PAQFEGQ
+612 
-619 MKFSYNGN
+619 
-627 QRTGVQASTTLE
+627 ST
-639 AIKLGERTSTTR
+639 
-651 YESDGNIDYWK
+651 
-662 QAKAGDRIK
+662 
-671 FRSGNDFVIVE
+671 
-682 VTKPLTKLVPYKQL
+682 
-696 DLFKDYYNTKPSVK
+696 K

-770 LYLADAKVNK
+770 LYLADAKVNS
-780 PNEYYL
+780 PNEYYS

-792 NTDTWKHMR
+792 NTGTWKYMR
-801 EMPEYQNKRGS
+801 EIPEYQNKRGS

-826 YNEGLGGVDHDIV
+826 YNEGLGGVDYDVAI
-839 VDTMNLISPEFKS
+839 DALNLTSPEFKS
-852 FIKSDILPPLGE
+852 FIKSDILPSLGE
-864 ALIENYKV
+864 TLIENYKV

-881 RLIEDNI
+881 KLIKDNI

>member
-1 MGNYERTCGN
+1 
-11 DKFVT
+11 
-16 KLNAKELIL
+16 
-25 KKINA
+25 
-30 DTNWVDIYT
+30 
-39 ISLMLGES
+39 MLGES
-47 LDEIGNLMI
+47 LDEVGNLMI

-86 KAYTSEGEKKE
+86 KAYTSEGKKKE

-166 KTWLTPKKKE
+166 KTWLTTEKKE

-184 QKIYPELEEGSSLY
+184 QKIYPELEEGSPLY

-316 LNQLSRNFAGVR
+316 LNQLSRNFAGIR

-338 EIRTI
+338 EIRAI

-451 NLNKVKITGI
+451 NLNKIKVSGI

-477 QDKFGPNS
+477 QDKFGLNS

-503 YDFNNWIDSQN
+503 YDFNNWIDSQS

-561 LESEDPLYKHNLA
+561 LESEDTLYEHNLA

-597 EAWQLEYTLSEDQNS
+597 EAWQLEYILSEDQNS

-770 LYLADAKVNK
+770 LYLADAKVNS
-780 PNEYYL
+780 PNEYYS

-792 NTDTWKHMR
+792 NTGTWKYMR

-826 YNEGLGGVDHDIV
+826 YNEGLGGVDYDV
-839 VDTMNLISPEFKS
+839 VIDALNLVSPEFKS
-852 FIKSDILPPLGE
+852 FIKSDILPSLGE
-864 ALIENYKV
+864 TLIENYKV

-881 RLIEDNI
+881 KLIKDNI

>member
-1 MGNYERTCGN
+1 M
-11 DKFVT
+11 
-16 KLNAKELIL
+16 NAKELIL

-166 KTWLTPKKKE
+166 KTWLTPEKKE

-278 ILEVISTVPHFRE
+278 ILEVISAVPHFRE

-395 AIPLLKDKLKDN
+395 AIPLLKDKLKNN

-472 NLIVN
+472 NLVVN

-485 MTRIFEDLVSSGN
+485 MTRIFEDLVSSDN

-514 IEDLVNNFNT
+514 IEDLVNRFRTEENSIRFNLV
-524 NGISFNFGIESTPIV
+524 ESTPIV
-539 EDTNSDIGFKEAP
+539 DDTNSDIGFKETP
-552 LEEDVEEAT
+552 LEEDIEEAQY
-561 LESEDPLYKHNLA
+561 EELA
-574 NEWSQKEGWSIEY
+574 DNPVKENNEVAEY
-587 FNRKVKPRLD
+587 YQTNP
-597 EAWQLEYTLSEDQNS
+597 
-612 PAQFEGQ
+612 
-619 MKFSYNGN
+619 
-627 QRTGVQASTTLE
+627 ST
-639 AIKLGERTSTTR
+639 
-651 YESDGNIDYWK
+651 
-662 QAKAGDRIK
+662 
-671 FRSGNDFVIVE
+671 
-682 VTKPLTKLVPYKQL
+682 
-696 DLFKDYYNTKPSVK
+696 K

-770 LYLADAKVNK
+770 LYLADAKVNS
-780 PNEYYL
+780 PNEYYS

-792 NTDTWKHMR
+792 NTGTWKYMR
-801 EMPEYQNKRGS
+801 EIPEYQNKRGS

-826 YNEGLGGVDHDIV
+826 YNEGLGGADYDVAIDAL
-839 VDTMNLISPEFKS
+839 NLTSPEFKS
-852 FIKSDILPPLGE
+852 FIKSDILPSLGE
-864 ALIENYKV
+864 TLIENYKV

-881 RLIEDNI
+881 KLIKDNI

>member
-1 MGNYERTCGN
+1 M
-11 DKFVT
+11 
-16 KLNAKELIL
+16 NAKELIL

-166 KTWLTPKKKE
+166 KTWLTPEKKE

-278 ILEVISTVPHFRE
+278 ILEVISAVPHFRE

-328 MDVSKPLNKL
+328 MDVSKLLNKL

-395 AIPLLKDKLKDN
+395 AIPLLKDKLKNN

-472 NLIVN
+472 NLVVN

-514 IEDLVNNFNT
+514 IEDLVNRFRTEENSIRFNLV
-524 NGISFNFGIESTPIV
+524 ESTPIV
-539 EDTNSDIGFKEAP
+539 DDTNSDIGFKETP
-552 LEEDVEEAT
+552 LEEDIEEAQY
-561 LESEDPLYKHNLA
+561 EELA
-574 NEWSQKEGWSIEY
+574 DNPVKENNEVAEY
-587 FNRKVKPRLD
+587 YQTNP
-597 EAWQLEYTLSEDQNS
+597 
-612 PAQFEGQ
+612 
-619 MKFSYNGN
+619 
-627 QRTGVQASTTLE
+627 ST
-639 AIKLGERTSTTR
+639 
-651 YESDGNIDYWK
+651 
-662 QAKAGDRIK
+662 
-671 FRSGNDFVIVE
+671 
-682 VTKPLTKLVPYKQL
+682 
-696 DLFKDYYNTKPSVK
+696 K

-770 LYLADAKVNK
+770 LYLADAKVNS
-780 PNEYYL
+780 PNEYYS

-792 NTDTWKHMR
+792 NTGTWKYMR
-801 EMPEYQNKRGS
+801 EIPEYQNKRGS

-826 YNEGLGGVDHDIV
+826 YNEGLGGVDYDVAI
-839 VDTMNLISPEFKS
+839 DALNLTSPEFKS
-852 FIKSDILPPLGE
+852 FIKSDILPSLGE
-864 ALIENYKV
+864 TLIENYKV

-881 RLIEDNI
+881 KLIKDNI

>member
-1 MGNYERTCGN
+1 M
-11 DKFVT
+11 
-16 KLNAKELIL
+16 NAKELIL

-47 LDEIGNLMI
+47 LYEVGNLMI

-86 KAYTSEGEKKE
+86 KAYTSEGKKKE

-125 PTNTSDLYSYI
+125 PTNTSDLYSYV

-147 NRQILEKQ
+147 NRQILEEQ

-166 KTWLTPKKKE
+166 KTWLTPEKKE

-184 QKIYPELEEGSSLY
+184 QKIYPELEEGSPLY

-236 YFKSRKEMA
+236 YFKSRREMA
-245 NIWQS
+245 NIWQY

-316 LNQLSRNFAGVR
+316 LNQLSLNFAGIR

-338 EIRTI
+338 EIRAI

-395 AIPLLKDKLKDN
+395 AIPLLKDKLKNN

-472 NLIVN
+472 NLVVN

-514 IEDLVNNFNT
+514 IEDLVNRFRTEENSIRFNLV
-524 NGISFNFGIESTPIV
+524 ESTPIV
-539 EDTNSDIGFKEAP
+539 DDTNSDIGFKETP
-552 LEEDVEEAT
+552 LEEDIEEAQY
-561 LESEDPLYKHNLA
+561 EELA
-574 NEWSQKEGWSIEY
+574 DNPVKENNEVAEY
-587 FNRKVKPRLD
+587 YQTNP
-597 EAWQLEYTLSEDQNS
+597 
-612 PAQFEGQ
+612 
-619 MKFSYNGN
+619 
-627 QRTGVQASTTLE
+627 ST
-639 AIKLGERTSTTR
+639 
-651 YESDGNIDYWK
+651 
-662 QAKAGDRIK
+662 
-671 FRSGNDFVIVE
+671 
-682 VTKPLTKLVPYKQL
+682 
-696 DLFKDYYNTKPSVK
+696 K

-770 LYLADAKVNK
+770 LYLADAKVNS
-780 PNEYYL
+780 PNEYYS

-792 NTDTWKHMR
+792 NTGTWKYMR
-801 EMPEYQNKRGS
+801 EIPEYQNKRGS

-826 YNEGLGGVDHDIV
+826 YNEGLGGADYDVAIDAL
-839 VDTMNLISPEFKS
+839 NLTSPEFKS
-852 FIKSDILPPLGE
+852 FIKSDILPSLGE
-864 ALIENYKV
+864 TLIENYKV

-881 RLIEDNI
+881 KLIKDNI

>member
-1 MGNYERTCGN
+1 M
-11 DKFVT
+11 
-16 KLNAKELIL
+16 NAKELIL

-30 DTNWVDIYT
+30 DTDWVDIYT

-166 KTWLTPKKKE
+166 KTWLTPEKKE

-278 ILEVISTVPHFRE
+278 ILEVISAVPHFRE

-395 AIPLLKDKLKDN
+395 AIPLLKDKLKNN

-472 NLIVN
+472 NLVVN

-514 IEDLVNNFNT
+514 IEDLVNRFRTEENSIRFNLV
-524 NGISFNFGIESTPIV
+524 ESTPIV
-539 EDTNSDIGFKEAP
+539 DDTNSDIGFKETP
-552 LEEDVEEAT
+552 LEEDIEEAQY
-561 LESEDPLYKHNLA
+561 EELA
-574 NEWSQKEGWSIEY
+574 DNPVKENNEVAEY
-587 FNRKVKPRLD
+587 YQTNP
-597 EAWQLEYTLSEDQNS
+597 
-612 PAQFEGQ
+612 
-619 MKFSYNGN
+619 
-627 QRTGVQASTTLE
+627 ST
-639 AIKLGERTSTTR
+639 
-651 YESDGNIDYWK
+651 
-662 QAKAGDRIK
+662 
-671 FRSGNDFVIVE
+671 
-682 VTKPLTKLVPYKQL
+682 
-696 DLFKDYYNTKPSVK
+696 K

-770 LYLADAKVNK
+770 LYLADAKVNS
-780 PNEYYL
+780 PNEYYS

-792 NTDTWKHMR
+792 NTGTWKYMR
-801 EMPEYQNKRGS
+801 EIPEYQNKRGS

-826 YNEGLGGVDHDIV
+826 YNEGLGGADYDVAIDAL
-839 VDTMNLISPEFKS
+839 NLTSPEFKS
-852 FIKSDILPPLGE
+852 FIKSDILPSLGE
-864 ALIENYKV
+864 TLIENYKV

-881 RLIEDNI
+881 KLIKDNI

>member
-1 MGNYERTCGN
+1 MGNYERTYGN

-16 KLNAKELIL
+16 KLNAKELVL

-47 LDEIGNLMI
+47 LNEVGNLML
-56 DDDITELVNDF
+56 DDDITELANDF

-75 QNYDKVRYVAD
+75 QNYDKIRYVAD
-86 KAYTSEGEKKE
+86 KTYTAEGEKKE

-166 KTWLTPKKKE
+166 KTWLTTEKKE

-184 QKIYPELEEGSSLY
+184 QKIYPELEEGSPLY

-236 YFKSRKEMA
+236 YFKSRREMA

-250 FDLVRFITDPIYKQ
+250 FDLVKFITDPIYKQ
-264 ESIEKYEQNKVNFN
+264 ESIERYEQNKVNFN

-291 MFNVLAINKS
+291 MFNVLATNKS

-316 LNQLSRNFAGVR
+316 LNQLSRNFAGIR
-328 MDVSKPLNKL
+328 MDISKPLNKL
-338 EIRTI
+338 EIRAI

-451 NLNKVKITGI
+451 NLNKIKVSGI

-472 NLIVN
+472 NLVVN

-514 IEDLVNNFNT
+514 IEDLVNRFRTEENSIRFNLV
-524 NGISFNFGIESTPIV
+524 ESTPIV
-539 EDTNSDIGFKEAP
+539 DDTNSDIGFKETP
-552 LEEDVEEAT
+552 LEEDIEEAQH
-561 LESEDPLYKHNLA
+561 EELA
-574 NEWSQKEGWSIEY
+574 DNPVKENNEVAEY
-587 FNRKVKPRLD
+587 YQTNP
-597 EAWQLEYTLSEDQNS
+597 
-612 PAQFEGQ
+612 
-619 MKFSYNGN
+619 
-627 QRTGVQASTTLE
+627 ST
-639 AIKLGERTSTTR
+639 
-651 YESDGNIDYWK
+651 
-662 QAKAGDRIK
+662 
-671 FRSGNDFVIVE
+671 
-682 VTKPLTKLVPYKQL
+682 
-696 DLFKDYYNTKPSVK
+696 K

-715 IIKESNL
+715 IIEESNL

-770 LYLADAKVNK
+770 LYLADAKVNS
-780 PNEYYL
+780 PNEYYS

-792 NTDTWKHMR
+792 NTGTWKYMR
-801 EMPEYQNKRGS
+801 EIPEYQNKRGS

-826 YNEGLGGVDHDIV
+826 YNEGLGGVDYDVAI
-839 VDTMNLISPEFKS
+839 DALNLTSPEFKS
-852 FIKSDILPPLGE
+852 FIKSDILPSLGE
-864 ALIENYKV
+864 TLIENYKV

-881 RLIEDNI
+881 KLIKDNI

>member
-1 MGNYERTCGN
+1 M
-11 DKFVT
+11 
-16 KLNAKELIL
+16 NAKELIL

-166 KTWLTPKKKE
+166 KTWLTPEKKE

-278 ILEVISTVPHFRE
+278 ILEVISAVPHFRE

-395 AIPLLKDKLKDN
+395 AIPLLKDKLKNN

-451 NLNKVKITGI
+451 NLNKVKITDI

-472 NLIVN
+472 NLVVN

-514 IEDLVNNFNT
+514 IEDLVNRFRTEENSIRFNLV
-524 NGISFNFGIESTPIV
+524 ESTPIV
-539 EDTNSDIGFKEAP
+539 DDTNSDIGFKETP
-552 LEEDVEEAT
+552 LEEDIEEAQY
-561 LESEDPLYKHNLA
+561 EELA
-574 NEWSQKEGWSIEY
+574 DNPVKENNEVAEY
-587 FNRKVKPRLD
+587 YQTNP
-597 EAWQLEYTLSEDQNS
+597 
-612 PAQFEGQ
+612 
-619 MKFSYNGN
+619 
-627 QRTGVQASTTLE
+627 ST
-639 AIKLGERTSTTR
+639 
-651 YESDGNIDYWK
+651 
-662 QAKAGDRIK
+662 
-671 FRSGNDFVIVE
+671 
-682 VTKPLTKLVPYKQL
+682 
-696 DLFKDYYNTKPSVK
+696 K

-770 LYLADAKVNK
+770 LYLADAKVNS
-780 PNEYYL
+780 PNEYYS

-792 NTDTWKHMR
+792 NTGTWKYMR
-801 EMPEYQNKRGS
+801 EIPEYQNKRGS

-826 YNEGLGGVDHDIV
+826 YNEELGGADYDVAIDAL
-839 VDTMNLISPEFKS
+839 NLTSPEFKS
-852 FIKSDILPPLGE
+852 FIKSDILPSLGE
-864 ALIENYKV
+864 TLIENYKV

-881 RLIEDNI
+881 KLIKDNI

>member
-1 MGNYERTCGN
+1 M
-11 DKFVT
+11 
-16 KLNAKELIL
+16 NAKELIL

-47 LDEIGNLMI
+47 LYEVGNLMI

-86 KAYTSEGEKKE
+86 KAYTSEGKKKE

-147 NRQILEKQ
+147 NRQILEEQ

-166 KTWLTPKKKE
+166 KTWLTPEKKE

-184 QKIYPELEEGSSLY
+184 QKIYPELEEGSPLY

-236 YFKSRKEMA
+236 YFKSRREMA
-245 NIWQS
+245 NIWQY

-395 AIPLLKDKLKDN
+395 AIPLLKDKLKNN

-472 NLIVN
+472 NLVVN
-477 QDKFGPNS
+477 QDKFSPNS

-514 IEDLVNNFNT
+514 IEDLVNRFRTEENSIRFNLV
-524 NGISFNFGIESTPIV
+524 ESTPIV
-539 EDTNSDIGFKEAP
+539 DDTNSDIGFKETP
-552 LEEDVEEAT
+552 LEEDIEEAQY
-561 LESEDPLYKHNLA
+561 EELA
-574 NEWSQKEGWSIEY
+574 DNPVKENNEVAEY
-587 FNRKVKPRLD
+587 YQTNP
-597 EAWQLEYTLSEDQNS
+597 
-612 PAQFEGQ
+612 
-619 MKFSYNGN
+619 
-627 QRTGVQASTTLE
+627 ST
-639 AIKLGERTSTTR
+639 
-651 YESDGNIDYWK
+651 
-662 QAKAGDRIK
+662 
-671 FRSGNDFVIVE
+671 
-682 VTKPLTKLVPYKQL
+682 
-696 DLFKDYYNTKPSVK
+696 K

-770 LYLADAKVNK
+770 LYLADAKVNS
-780 PNEYYL
+780 PNEYYS

-792 NTDTWKHMR
+792 NTGTWKYMR
-801 EMPEYQNKRGS
+801 EIPEYQNKRGS

-826 YNEGLGGVDHDIV
+826 YNEGLGGADYDVAIDAL
-839 VDTMNLISPEFKS
+839 NLTSPEFKS
-852 FIKSDILPPLGE
+852 FIKSDILPSLGE
-864 ALIENYKV
+864 TLIENYKV

-881 RLIEDNI
+881 KLIKDNI

>member
-1 MGNYERTCGN
+1 M
-11 DKFVT
+11 
-16 KLNAKELIL
+16 NAKELIL

-166 KTWLTPKKKE
+166 KTWLTPEKKE

-278 ILEVISTVPHFRE
+278 ILEVISAVPHFRE

-395 AIPLLKDKLKDN
+395 AIPLLKDKLKNN

-472 NLIVN
+472 NLVVN

-514 IEDLVNNFNT
+514 IEDLVNRFRTEENSIRFNLV
-524 NGISFNFGIESTPIV
+524 ESTPIV
-539 EDTNSDIGFKEAP
+539 DGTNSDIGFKETP
-552 LEEDVEEAT
+552 LEEDIEEAQY
-561 LESEDPLYKHNLA
+561 EELA
-574 NEWSQKEGWSIEY
+574 DNPVKENNEVAEY
-587 FNRKVKPRLD
+587 YQTNP
-597 EAWQLEYTLSEDQNS
+597 
-612 PAQFEGQ
+612 
-619 MKFSYNGN
+619 
-627 QRTGVQASTTLE
+627 ST
-639 AIKLGERTSTTR
+639 
-651 YESDGNIDYWK
+651 
-662 QAKAGDRIK
+662 
-671 FRSGNDFVIVE
+671 
-682 VTKPLTKLVPYKQL
+682 
-696 DLFKDYYNTKPSVK
+696 K

-770 LYLADAKVNK
+770 LYLADAKVNS
-780 PNEYYL
+780 PNEYYS

-792 NTDTWKHMR
+792 NTGTWKYMR
-801 EMPEYQNKRGS
+801 EIPEYQNKRGS

-826 YNEGLGGVDHDIV
+826 YNEGLGGVDYDVAI
-839 VDTMNLISPEFKS
+839 DALNLTSPEFKS
-852 FIKSDILPPLGE
+852 FIKSDILPSLGE
-864 ALIENYKV
+864 TLIENYKV

-881 RLIEDNI
+881 KLIKDNI

>member
-1 MGNYERTCGN
+1 M
-11 DKFVT
+11 
-16 KLNAKELIL
+16 NAKELIL

-166 KTWLTPKKKE
+166 KTWLTPEKKE

-278 ILEVISTVPHFRE
+278 ILEVISAVPHFRE

-316 LNQLSRNFAGVR
+316 LNQLSRNFAEVR

-395 AIPLLKDKLKDN
+395 AIPLLKDKLKNN

-472 NLIVN
+472 NLVVN

-514 IEDLVNNFNT
+514 IEDLVNRFRTEENSIRFNLV
-524 NGISFNFGIESTPIV
+524 ESTPIV
-539 EDTNSDIGFKEAP
+539 DDTNSDIGFKETP
-552 LEEDVEEAT
+552 LEEDIEEAQY
-561 LESEDPLYKHNLA
+561 EELA
-574 NEWSQKEGWSIEY
+574 DNPVKENNEVAEY
-587 FNRKVKPRLD
+587 YQTNP
-597 EAWQLEYTLSEDQNS
+597 
-612 PAQFEGQ
+612 
-619 MKFSYNGN
+619 
-627 QRTGVQASTTLE
+627 ST
-639 AIKLGERTSTTR
+639 
-651 YESDGNIDYWK
+651 
-662 QAKAGDRIK
+662 
-671 FRSGNDFVIVE
+671 
-682 VTKPLTKLVPYKQL
+682 
-696 DLFKDYYNTKPSVK
+696 K

-770 LYLADAKVNK
+770 LYLADAKVNS
-780 PNEYYL
+780 PNEYYS

-792 NTDTWKHMR
+792 NTGTWKYMR
-801 EMPEYQNKRGS
+801 EIPEYQNKRGS

-826 YNEGLGGVDHDIV
+826 YNEGLGGADYDVAIDAL
-839 VDTMNLISPEFKS
+839 NLTSPEFKS
-852 FIKSDILPPLGE
+852 FIKSDILPSLGE
-864 ALIENYKV
+864 TLIENYKV

-881 RLIEDNI
+881 KLIKDNI

>member
-1 MGNYERTCGN
+1 M
-11 DKFVT
+11 
-16 KLNAKELIL
+16 NAKELIL

-166 KTWLTPKKKE
+166 KTWLTPEKKE

-395 AIPLLKDKLKDN
+395 AIPLLKDKLKNN

-472 NLIVN
+472 NLVVN

-514 IEDLVNNFNT
+514 IEDLVNRFRTEENSIRFNLV
-524 NGISFNFGIESTPIV
+524 ESTPIV
-539 EDTNSDIGFKEAP
+539 DDTNSDIGFKETP
-552 LEEDVEEAT
+552 LEEDIEEAQH
-561 LESEDPLYKHNLA
+561 EELA
-574 NEWSQKEGWSIEY
+574 DNPVKENNEVAEY
-587 FNRKVKPRLD
+587 YQTNP
-597 EAWQLEYTLSEDQNS
+597 
-612 PAQFEGQ
+612 
-619 MKFSYNGN
+619 
-627 QRTGVQASTTLE
+627 ST
-639 AIKLGERTSTTR
+639 
-651 YESDGNIDYWK
+651 
-662 QAKAGDRIK
+662 
-671 FRSGNDFVIVE
+671 
-682 VTKPLTKLVPYKQL
+682 
-696 DLFKDYYNTKPSVK
+696 K

-715 IIKESNL
+715 IIEESNL

-770 LYLADAKVNK
+770 LYLADAKVNS
-780 PNEYYL
+780 PNEYYS

-792 NTDTWKHMR
+792 NTGTWKYMR

-817 VLATLIERA
+817 VLATLIERT
-826 YNEGLGGVDHDIV
+826 YNEGLGGVDYDV
-839 VDTMNLISPEFKS
+839 VIDALNLVSPEFKS
-852 FIKSDILPPLGE
+852 FIKSDILPSLGE
-864 ALIENYKV
+864 TLIENYKV

-881 RLIEDNI
+881 KLIKDNI

>member
-1 MGNYERTCGN
+1 
-11 DKFVT
+11 
-16 KLNAKELIL
+16 
-25 KKINA
+25 
-30 DTNWVDIYT
+30 
-39 ISLMLGES
+39 MLGES
-47 LDEIGNLMI
+47 LDEVGNLMI

-86 KAYTSEGEKKE
+86 KAYTSEGKKKE

-166 KTWLTPKKKE
+166 KTWLTTEKKE

-184 QKIYPELEEGSSLY
+184 QKIYPELEEGSPLY

-316 LNQLSRNFAGVR
+316 LNQLSRNFAGIR

-338 EIRTI
+338 EIRAI

-451 NLNKVKITGI
+451 NLNKIKVSGI

-503 YDFNNWIDSQN
+503 YDFNNWIDSQS

-561 LESEDPLYKHNLA
+561 LESEDTLYEHNLA

-597 EAWQLEYTLSEDQNS
+597 EAWQLEYILSEDQNS

-770 LYLADAKVNK
+770 LYLADAKVNS
-780 PNEYYL
+780 PNEYYS

-792 NTDTWKHMR
+792 NTGTWKYMR

-826 YNEGLGGVDHDIV
+826 YNEGLGGVDYDV
-839 VDTMNLISPEFKS
+839 VIDALNLVSPEFKS
-852 FIKSDILPPLGE
+852 FIKSDILPSLGE
-864 ALIENYKV
+864 TLIENYKV

-881 RLIEDNI
+881 KLIKDNI

>member
-1 MGNYERTCGN
+1 M
-11 DKFVT
+11 
-16 KLNAKELIL
+16 NAKELIL

-166 KTWLTPKKKE
+166 KTWLTPEKKE

-278 ILEVISTVPHFRE
+278 ILEVISAVPHFRE

-395 AIPLLKDKLKDN
+395 AIPLLKDKLKNN

-451 NLNKVKITGI
+451 NLNKIKITGI

-472 NLIVN
+472 NLVVN

-514 IEDLVNNFNT
+514 IEDLVNRFRTEENSIRFNLV
-524 NGISFNFGIESTPIV
+524 ESTPIV
-539 EDTNSDIGFKEAP
+539 DDTNSDIGFKETP
-552 LEEDVEEAT
+552 LEEDIEEAQY
-561 LESEDPLYKHNLA
+561 EELA
-574 NEWSQKEGWSIEY
+574 DNPVKENNEVAEY
-587 FNRKVKPRLD
+587 YQTNP
-597 EAWQLEYTLSEDQNS
+597 
-612 PAQFEGQ
+612 
-619 MKFSYNGN
+619 
-627 QRTGVQASTTLE
+627 ST
-639 AIKLGERTSTTR
+639 
-651 YESDGNIDYWK
+651 
-662 QAKAGDRIK
+662 
-671 FRSGNDFVIVE
+671 
-682 VTKPLTKLVPYKQL
+682 
-696 DLFKDYYNTKPSVK
+696 K

-770 LYLADAKVNK
+770 LYLADAKVNS
-780 PNEYYL
+780 PNEYYS

-792 NTDTWKHMR
+792 NTGTWKYMR
-801 EMPEYQNKRGS
+801 EIPEYQNKRGS

-826 YNEGLGGVDHDIV
+826 YNEGLGGADYDVAIDAL
-839 VDTMNLISPEFKS
+839 NLTSPEFKS
-852 FIKSDILPPLGE
+852 FIKSDILPSLGE
-864 ALIENYKV
+864 TLIENYKV

-881 RLIEDNI
+881 KLIKDNI

>member
-1 MGNYERTCGN
+1 M
-11 DKFVT
+11 
-16 KLNAKELIL
+16 NAKELIL

-166 KTWLTPKKKE
+166 KTWLTPEKKE

-278 ILEVISTVPHFRE
+278 ILEVISAVPHFRE

-395 AIPLLKDKLKDN
+395 AIPLLKDKLKNN

-472 NLIVN
+472 NLVVN

-514 IEDLVNNFNT
+514 IEDLVNRFRTEENSIRFNLV
-524 NGISFNFGIESTPIV
+524 ESTPIV
-539 EDTNSDIGFKEAP
+539 DDTNSDIGFKETP
-552 LEEDVEEAT
+552 LEEDIEEAQY
-561 LESEDPLYKHNLA
+561 EELA
-574 NEWSQKEGWSIEY
+574 DNPVKENNEVAEY
-587 FNRKVKPRLD
+587 YQTNP
-597 EAWQLEYTLSEDQNS
+597 
-612 PAQFEGQ
+612 
-619 MKFSYNGN
+619 
-627 QRTGVQASTTLE
+627 ST
-639 AIKLGERTSTTR
+639 
-651 YESDGNIDYWK
+651 
-662 QAKAGDRIK
+662 
-671 FRSGNDFVIVE
+671 
-682 VTKPLTKLVPYKQL
+682 
-696 DLFKDYYNTKPSVK
+696 K

-770 LYLADAKVNK
+770 LYLADAKVNS
-780 PNEYYL
+780 PNEYYS

-792 NTDTWKHMR
+792 NTGTWKYMR
-801 EMPEYQNKRGS
+801 EIPEYQNKRGS

-826 YNEGLGGVDHDIV
+826 YNEGLGGVDYDVAI
-839 VDTMNLISPEFKS
+839 DALNLTSPEFKS
-852 FIKSDILPPLGE
+852 FIKSDILPSLGE
-864 ALIENYKV
+864 TLIENYKV

-881 RLIEDNI
+881 KLIKDNI

>member
-1 MGNYERTCGN
+1 M
-11 DKFVT
+11 
-16 KLNAKELIL
+16 NAKELIL

-30 DTNWVDIYT
+30 DTNWVDTYT

-166 KTWLTPKKKE
+166 KTWLTPEKKE

-278 ILEVISTVPHFRE
+278 ILEVISAVPHFRE

-395 AIPLLKDKLKDN
+395 AIPLLKDKLKNN

-472 NLIVN
+472 NLVVN

-514 IEDLVNNFNT
+514 IEDLVNRFRTEENSIRFNLV
-524 NGISFNFGIESTPIV
+524 ESTPIV
-539 EDTNSDIGFKEAP
+539 DDTNSDIGFKETP
-552 LEEDVEEAT
+552 LEEDIEEAQY
-561 LESEDPLYKHNLA
+561 EELA
-574 NEWSQKEGWSIEY
+574 DNPVKENNEVAEY
-587 FNRKVKPRLD
+587 YQTNP
-597 EAWQLEYTLSEDQNS
+597 
-612 PAQFEGQ
+612 
-619 MKFSYNGN
+619 
-627 QRTGVQASTTLE
+627 ST
-639 AIKLGERTSTTR
+639 
-651 YESDGNIDYWK
+651 
-662 QAKAGDRIK
+662 
-671 FRSGNDFVIVE
+671 
-682 VTKPLTKLVPYKQL
+682 
-696 DLFKDYYNTKPSVK
+696 K

-770 LYLADAKVNK
+770 LYLADAKVNS
-780 PNEYYL
+780 PNEYYS

-792 NTDTWKHMR
+792 NTGTWKYMR
-801 EMPEYQNKRGS
+801 EIPEYQNKRGS

-826 YNEGLGGVDHDIV
+826 YNEGLGGVDYDVAI
-839 VDTMNLISPEFKS
+839 DALNLTSPEFKS
-852 FIKSDILPPLGE
+852 FIKSDILPSLGE
-864 ALIENYKV
+864 TLIENYKV

-881 RLIEDNI
+881 KLIKDNI